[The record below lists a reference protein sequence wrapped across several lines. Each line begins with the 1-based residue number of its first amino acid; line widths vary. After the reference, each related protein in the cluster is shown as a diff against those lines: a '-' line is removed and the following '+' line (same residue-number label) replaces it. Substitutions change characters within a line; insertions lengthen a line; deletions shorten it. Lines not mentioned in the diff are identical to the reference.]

1 MSNAWKK
8 LKTTDMQKFLSHR
21 VKDAEIYVPY
31 KKDGKWEF
39 SEFDAEKELDFP
51 PNIIDVSVKP
61 LFFPKRR
68 PIAEYHEGEQW
79 NLTPAQLPNRPRVI
93 IGVRA
98 CDVSGLLYVDKVFLE
113 GPHKDTVYEAERKR
127 TTIIGTVCDEMGP
140 HCHCT
145 DRGLAPDNTDGMDG
159 VIVREK
165 DGYLLRALTDKGAQF
180 LTDALLKETKEKPAK
195 QTWARDKFP
204 IATPDEFMDMYNDSI
219 WHELSD
225 ICLTCGACTYEC
237 PTCVCFLVS
246 DERYG
251 GKGERVTVWDSCQL
265 TSYARMAGGHNT
277 RKTPASRVRNRT
289 LDKFAYSHKRYGRI
303 SCTGCGRCVIVCPIN
318 RSFPDVAAVLT
329 ERIRKKQTGK
339 KRTQIKVQ
347 GG

>member
-8 LKTTDMQKFLSHR
+8 LKTKDMQKFLSYLAE
-21 VKDAEIYVPY
+21 DADVYVPY
-31 KKDGKWEF
+31 KTDDRWQF
-39 SEFDAEKELDFP
+39 EKYDETKEVAFP
-51 PNIIDVSVKP
+51 PNIIDISVKS

-68 PIAEYHEGEQW
+68 PVAEYHEDKQW
-79 NLTPAQLPNRPRVI
+79 DLTPVALPRKPRVI
-93 IGVRA
+93 MGVRT
-98 CDVSGLLYVDKVFLE
+98 CDIAGLLFVDKVFL
-113 GPHKDTVYEAERKR
+113 GGQHKDALYEAERKR
-127 TTIIGTVCDEMGP
+127 TTLIGMVCDEMGL

-145 DRGLAPDNTDGMDG
+145 DRGMSPDNADGMDMVFIRVKEG
-159 VIVREK
+159 F
-165 DGYLLRALTDKGAQF
+165 LFRALTEKGKKLFTAAVLKDTEEKSVRRTWPTDKY
-180 LTDALLKETKEKPAK
+180 
-195 QTWARDKFP
+195 P
-204 IATPDEFMDMYNDSI
+204 IASPDEFMTMYNDSV

-246 DERYG
+246 DERYQ

-289 LDKFAYSHKRYGRI
+289 LDKFSYSHKRYGRI
-303 SCTGCGRCVIVCPIN
+303 SCTGCGRCVAVCPIK

-329 ERIRKKQTGK
+329 EKIRKRHIKEKT
-339 KRTQIKVQ
+339 RTKV
-347 GG
+347 